1 MIDINGMNFA
11 GGLVAVYL
19 WRSIYFA
26 QSVSLRTRMLLAMDW
41 AKRALF
47 GRGESLFVLRES

>member
-1 MIDINGMNFA
+1 MNFA
-11 GGLVAVYL
+11 GGLIAVYL

-47 GRGESLFVLRES
+47 GRGKSPNLLFLCVVL